1 MGTWPGMACLRGPAA
16 PRFWHHGGWR
26 AAETKNQ
33 QSVLTSLPAEVGTE
47 PAGPWT
53 AAVLWEGRD
62 ASGCLRLC
70 SQVFGQETLSWM
82 GGGPRGTRPA
92 AAWPPELGS
101 EDTRLSSFTDAPS
114 PALGTGVL
122 G

>member
-16 PRFWHHGGWR
+16 PRFWHHGGWC

-62 ASGCLRLC
+62 ASGCLQLC

-82 GGGPRGTRPA
+82 GVGHGARDQL
-92 AAWPPELGS
+92 PPGL
-101 EDTRLSSFTDAPS
+101 RN
-114 PALGTGVL
+114 
-122 G
+122 